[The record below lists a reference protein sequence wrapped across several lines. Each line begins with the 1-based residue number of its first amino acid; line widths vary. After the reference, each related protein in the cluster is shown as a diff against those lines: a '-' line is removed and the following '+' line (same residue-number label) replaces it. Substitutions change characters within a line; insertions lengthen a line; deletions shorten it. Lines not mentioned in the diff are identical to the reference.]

1 MQFWILA
8 PEAVFFCPVVS
19 FGTRQLVYVRVLTD
33 LCARE
38 YGMYVCMYVCI
49 CQHRRVRGIP
59 PISIEFNQT
68 NVAVSSGP
76 TDMKGSTVKYLHT
89 DKPRLIGNDIRRWW
103 NTRVTTD
110 SCCLSFRYDITSFRL
125 FFGVKSFVVVR
136 NGHSK

>member
-49 CQHRRVRGIP
+49 VTVPVRPVWNQRLSRGA
-59 PISIEFNQT
+59 EFSYT
-68 NVAVSSGP
+68 ITYGSGNVVLG
-76 TDMKGSTVKYLHT
+76 G
-89 DKPRLIGNDIRRWW
+89 
-103 NTRVTTD
+103 
-110 SCCLSFRYDITSFRL
+110 
-125 FFGVKSFVVVR
+125 
-136 NGHSK
+136 